1 MSQTQAEL
9 NKLIASAQTSGI
21 ELDET
26 EAQRWLDAM
35 SGWQEVEEIKEDK
48 RTGVFGHA
56 ISMLDFSPKELSYF
70 RKVGKIVEFE
80 DEPGVETALALSGS
94 SAQSKIQAY
103 PGDCD
108 YFERINIHAETKEDA
123 CRVLSRLIREK
134 VANFKSGPT
143 FQLVEVRFGSF
154 PQDVVVDGVLM
165 RAGSSIAWTVP
176 QVEAGQIT
184 AVSPDGEPVT
194 ILWDDVALDP
204 GWTKLDWIIADP
216 IHGRLANA
224 SNMLDVTWEA
234 PDGSITPLDGYLD
247 AYFQEVYLDIKS
259 VPIFTKLSQH
269 VSSNALDD
277 YVRSLEK
284 EVKKYVSRHPEN
296 FGKAAKRMY
305 NIFRL
310 TGRYQ
315 EAAFIR
321 ELFDEPASM
330 LYQVGALIRT
340 IDEALT
346 AGQITLE
353 TIQAQAQQLITQVV
367 EVLEGVEETEIV
379 TVLMQ
384 LYEAL
389 MAKQPNDAEWKKRV
403 SVARDAVMNRVNNFF
418 YDKLTAVPTIK
429 TYINTIKT
437 S

>member
-1 MSQTQAEL
+1 MSPTQTEL
-9 NKLIASAQTSGI
+9 NKLIDSARTSGI

-26 EAQRWLDAM
+26 EARRWLNAM
-35 SGWQEVEEIKEDK
+35 SEWQETAEIREDE
-48 RTGVFGHA
+48 RAGVFGHA
-56 ISMLDFSPKELSYF
+56 ISMLDFSPEELSYF

-80 DEPGVETALALSGS
+80 DEPEVETALALSGS

-108 YFERINIHAETKEDA
+108 YFERINIHAETKEAA
-123 CRVLSRLIREK
+123 CRILSRLIREK
-134 VANFKSGPT
+134 VANYKSGPT
-143 FQLVEVRFGSF
+143 YQLVEVRFGSF

-194 ILWDDVALDP
+194 ILWDNVALDP

-216 IHGRLANA
+216 VHGRLANA

-259 VPIFTKLSQH
+259 VPIFAKLSQH

-284 EVKKYVSRHPEN
+284 EVKKYISHHPEN

-315 EAAFIR
+315 EAAFVR

-340 IDEALT
+340 IDEALS
-346 AGQITLE
+346 AGQIDLT

-367 EVLEGVEETEIV
+367 AVLEGVEETEIV
-379 TVLMQ
+379 AVLMQ

-389 MAKQPNDAEWKKRV
+389 MAEQRDDAEWKKRV

-437 S
+437 R